1 MSRYKNLD
9 DVMDE
14 NKFDDLE
21 LPEDRDLE
29 TESADNDD
37 DDFEPYDRE
46 DFYNGRDDYWDDE
59 E

>member
-37 DDFEPYDRE
+37 DDIEPYDRE